1 MRLCN
6 PDAKYILSGEMSER
20 INIFR
25 LFLTILVIYNHMAA
39 SITLFS
45 GEAVSLSLPDW
56 FFKTKYI
63 LSQTLGRSA
72 VPAFFLISSLLLYR
86 KPFNWQQNMKRKL
99 KSLAVPYLI
108 FNTAWILLFFVLQQF
123 PLTSGIFGN
132 PNNIIANWGFENW
145 TKALFGVPGIVPFL
159 YPMWF
164 LRDLLILNLF
174 ATLIWKIV
182 DRLPNISLLAAIIVW
197 LKYSIYNNSVPDY
210 QSVCFWVFGA
220 YIVKKNIRLE
230 SLDKLPFIVVL
241 ALFAISLWKDFGTL
255 YLPQNQIPHN
265 LSISIGII
273 LVFKLCSFIKKE
285 KLKSI
290 LLKMSAYCFSIYL
303 FHEFTTLTFRKLAAA
318 IFPVSVVS
326 QFLQY
331 LLIPILVAAL
341 CLLLS
346 IVIKKIM
353 PRFYAL
359 LVGGR

>member
-6 PDAKYILSGEMSER
+6 PDANYIISRETSER

-25 LFLTILVIYNHMAA
+25 LFLTILVIFNHMSA

-45 GEAVSLSLPDW
+45 GEAVSVKLPYW
-56 FFKTKYI
+56 FFIIKYI

-72 VPAFFLISSLLLYR
+72 VPAFFLISALLLYR

-108 FNTAWILLFFVLQQF
+108 LNTAWILLFFVLQQIPF
-123 PLTSGIFGN
+123 TSGIFRN

-174 ATLIWKIV
+174 ASIIWKIV
-182 DRLPNISLLAAIIVW
+182 DRLPNTSFIAALIVW
-197 LKYSIYNNSVPDY
+197 LKFSIYNNSVPDY

-220 YIVKKNIRLE
+220 YIVKKNIKLE
-230 SLDKLPFIVVL
+230 SLDKIPFVLVL
-241 ALFAISLWKDFGTL
+241 ALFLLSLRKDLITV
-255 YLPQNQIPHN
+255 YSPENQVPHN
-265 LSISIGII
+265 LSISIGIF
-273 LVFKLCSFIKKE
+273 LVYKLCTFVKNKKF
-285 KLKSI
+285 KSI
-290 LLKMSAYCFSIYL
+290 LIKLSAYSFSIYL
-303 FHEFTTLTFRKLAAA
+303 FHEFTTLAFRKFAAA
-318 IFPVSVVS
+318 IFPVTVAS
-326 QFLQY
+326 QFIQY
-331 LLIPILVAAL
+331 LMIPLVVAGF

-346 IVIKKIM
+346 IALKKIV
-353 PRFYAL
+353 PRFYSI